1 MLTYIPK
8 ELITDELAY
17 QLVDRLYDNSPALE
31 TDKDE
36 YVQLLQNGTYI
47 LWGYNNAL
55 IVGKT
60 RRNYERQL
68 ILELDTAT
76 LAGEFDGDFKEALNQ
91 IEYEAKLSGVDII
104 IIKGR
109 DAWRKIHKDYDHYC
123 TTIYKEL

>member
-17 QLVDRLYDNSPALE
+17 QLVDRLADKSPAF
-31 TDKDE
+31 DCDPDE
-36 YVQLLQNGTYI
+36 YVQFLQNGKYI
-47 LWGYNNAL
+47 LWGYKNAL

-60 RRNYERQL
+60 RKNYLRQL
-68 ILELDTAT
+68 VLELDTAT
-76 LAGEFDGDFKEALNQ
+76 LVGEFDGNFKEALDA
-91 IEYEAKLSGVDII
+91 IEYEAKLSGIDIV

-109 DAWRKIHKDYDHYC
+109 DAWRKIYKDYSHYC